1 MLEGSGK
8 DQGKGRAASITS
20 SDSSFGFIRLFVHYT
35 PQLQWD
41 PLFKHPLLHYI
52 SILNAMKTM
61 LILPKC
67 LILTLTAHTHKRV
80 VISNTRK
87 HFFIKHIGTAI
98 QSVECH

>member
-20 SDSSFGFIRLFVHYT
+20 SDSSFGFINLSVHYT

-41 PLFKHPLLHYI
+41 ALFKHPHLHYI
-52 SILNAMKTM
+52 YIIKAMK
-61 LILPKC
+61 LLKC
-67 LILTLTAHTHKRV
+67 LILTLTGHKRA
-80 VISNTRK
+80 VIYNTRK